1 MTQAIDFYF
10 DFSSP
15 YGYLDSERIN
25 ALAAKH
31 KCDVIWRPYF

>member
-1 MTQAIDFYF
+1 MNTSDKTPIDFWF

-15 YGYLDSERIN
+15 YGYLMAEKID

-31 KCDVIWRPYF
+31 GRAIG